1 MKLHICLLSAQ
12 LLANYLPIKLEKPD
26 LVFFV
31 SSAFTE
37 KAGHTRQ
44 FEKMLKGLGINY
56 VKASQLAPT
65 DDFVQL
71 REYFLNLIDEIEQ
84 LNASEITLNITGGTK
99 LMAIAANE
107 ILKTKDTRV
116 IYTNTQADKI
126 EIIKDDDSHSVQ
138 LPSLLTINEYLEAY
152 GVSPKSYNNQ
162 NQEWIDTVNSRKAL
176 TKQLVTYFDKDK
188 KFLGTLNYCVQ
199 QALEKIPNSTQNILI
214 EPQQKL
220 SKLKATQC
228 ELLEKIES
236 YGLIDFDKEQ
246 SCIYFKD
253 VKASEYLGGFWLE
266 EYAYFTAIDAGIEEV
281 HCGQAIQWDKTT
293 RNELDIILMH
303 NNRLLIMECKT
314 RNYDKNK
321 EKDNDTIYKLDS
333 VAEDLKGLYG
343 AKWLLSMDSAKEE
356 TLKRAKSQ
364 GIKFITG
371 NELKNLKD
379 TILQWRK

>member
-37 KAGHTRQ
+37 KAGHTQQ

-162 NQEWIDTVNSRKAL
+162 NQEWVNTVNSRKAL

-188 KFLGTLNYCVQ
+188 KFLGMLNYRVQ
-199 QALEKIPNSTQNILI
+199 QALSKIPNSHQKCLKNPKQTFSTLTRSQCNLLQTI
-214 EPQQKL
+214 EK
-220 SKLKATQC
+220 
-228 ELLEKIES
+228 
-236 YGLIDFDKEQ
+236 YGLIDFDKKQ
-246 SCIYFKD
+246 NSIYFKG
-253 VKASEYLGGFWLE
+253 VKEAEYLGGFWLE
-266 EYAYFTAIDAGIEEV
+266 EYAYFTAIDAGIEKV
-281 HCGQAIQWDKTT
+281 HCGQAIQWDKNT
-293 RNELDIILMH
+293 RNEIDIVLMH
-303 NNRLLIMECKT
+303 KNRLLIMECKT
-314 RNYDKNK
+314 RNYDKDRK
-321 EKDNDTIYKLDS
+321 KDADTIYKLDS
-333 VAEDLKGLYG
+333 IAEDLKGLYG
-343 AKWLLSMDSAKEE
+343 AKWLLSMDSAKEG

>member
-236 YGLIDFDKEQ
+236 YG
-246 SCIYFKD
+246 
-253 VKASEYLGGFWLE
+253 
-266 EYAYFTAIDAGIEEV
+266 
-281 HCGQAIQWDKTT
+281 
-293 RNELDIILMH
+293 
-303 NNRLLIMECKT
+303 
-314 RNYDKNK
+314 
-321 EKDNDTIYKLDS
+321 
-333 VAEDLKGLYG
+333 
-343 AKWLLSMDSAKEE
+343 
-356 TLKRAKSQ
+356 
-364 GIKFITG
+364 
-371 NELKNLKD
+371 
-379 TILQWRK
+379 